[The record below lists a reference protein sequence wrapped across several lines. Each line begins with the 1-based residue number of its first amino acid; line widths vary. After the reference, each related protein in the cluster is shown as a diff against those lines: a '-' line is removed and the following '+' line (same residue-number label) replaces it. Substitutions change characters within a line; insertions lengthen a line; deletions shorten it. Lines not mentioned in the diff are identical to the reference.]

1 MTRLVAWS
9 NRLYWVV
16 CGGLILL
23 TAGLA
28 AERHLRRV
36 TTDLM
41 SPALAQVSEEVSGAR
56 RELDELREQVKQLAA
71 KPDPVAPPAST
82 PVASSAREAATKKTA
97 AGAVSAAA
105 SAPTIAGPI
114 NINTASADQLMSLP
128 GIGPSYAAKIIA
140 GRPYTSVDEL
150 TKVKGIGEKT
160 LAKLRDQ
167 ITL

>member
-1 MTRLVAWS
+1 MTRLVAWT

-28 AERHLRRV
+28 AERHLRRL
-36 TTDLM
+36 TTDLVN
-41 SPALAQVSEEVSGAR
+41 PALAQVSEEVSGER

-71 KPDPVAPPAST
+71 KPDPVETPAPT
-82 PVASSAREAATKKTA
+82 PVVTKLRETAVSQA
-97 AGAVSAAA
+97 AGPTPAAVSAAKV
-105 SAPTIAGPI
+105 AGPV
-114 NINTASADQLMSLP
+114 NINLGTKEQLMDLP
-128 GIGPSYAAKIIA
+128 GIGASYAEKIIA
-140 GRPYTSVDEL
+140 GRPYASVDEL

-167 ITL
+167 VTL